1 MTLTPNTRVVFEDIT
16 HSYLLDDHFYL
27 MGVTSLMKK
36 HGLSADYTTVDDDT
50 LAAAR
55 ERGSKGH
62 HDIEK
67 YCKGQLKRHTAVT
80 KAFAA
85 LKLDVLESE
94 FLVSDNEMIASQIDL
109 ILKDYTIIDI
119 KFTSELHIK
128 PLQWQ
133 LSIYAYLLE
142 QTYSIK
148 VPKVYAL
155 HFDKKNK
162 PSLVEIQRLDDS
174 YVEALLRAEK
184 EGYILDQSSLVPT
197 ANADKAVMELHR
209 ITTYIDNLK
218 QRIKEAEKEKEELQN
233 AFLQKMEETGTKSI
247 VTDFCKITYVAS
259 SVRNGVD
266 SKRLKEE
273 MPDIYEEYKTTTTIK
288 PSIRITINKND
299 VQ

>member
-1 MTLTPNTRVVFEDIT
+1 MMLTPNTRVTFEDIT
-16 HSYLLDDHFYL
+16 HSYLLDNQFYL

-36 HGLSADYTTVDDDT
+36 HGLSANYANVDEER
-50 LAAAR
+50 LEIAR

-62 HDIEK
+62 RDIEK
-67 YCKGQLKRHTAVT
+67 YCKGKLKRHTAVS

-109 ILKDYTIIDI
+109 ILKDYTVIDI

-128 PLQWQ
+128 ALQWQ

-142 QTYSIK
+142 QTYNIK

-155 HFDKKNK
+155 HFNKQNK

-174 YVEALLRAEK
+174 YVEALFRAEK

-197 ANADKAVMELHR
+197 ANADKAVMELHKV
-209 ITTYIDNLK
+209 TTYIENLK

-259 SVRNGVD
+259 STRNGID

-273 MPDIYEEYKTTTTIK
+273 MPDIYEEYKTTTVIK
-288 PSIRITINKND
+288 PSIRITINKDN
-299 VQ
+299 V

>member
-1 MTLTPNTRVVFEDIT
+1 MTLIPNTRVSFEDIT
-16 HSYLLDDHFYL
+16 HSYLLDGKFYL

-36 HGLSADYTTVDDDT
+36 HGLSADYTDVDEEK
-50 LAAAR
+50 LEAAR

-62 HDIEK
+62 HDIEN
-67 YCKGQLKRHTAVT
+67 YCKGTLKKPTAVS
-80 KAFAA
+80 KAFAS
-85 LKLDVLESE
+85 LRLDVLESE
-94 FLVSDNEMIASQIDL
+94 FLISDNEMIASQIDL

-142 QTYSIK
+142 VTYNIK

-174 YVEALLRAEK
+174 YVEALFRAEK
-184 EGYILDQSSLVPT
+184 EGYILDQTSLIPT

-209 ITTYIDNLK
+209 VTTYIEGLK

-259 SVRNGVD
+259 TTRTSID
-266 SKRLKEE
+266 SMRLKED

-288 PSIRITINKND
+288 PSIRITINKDN
-299 VQ
+299 V

>member
-1 MTLTPNTRVVFEDIT
+1 MMLTPNTRVTFEDIT
-16 HSYLLDDHFYL
+16 HSYLLDNQFYL

-36 HGLSADYTTVDDDT
+36 HGLSANYTNVDEER
-50 LAAAR
+50 LEIAR

-62 HDIEK
+62 RVIEK
-67 YCKGQLKRHTAVT
+67 YCKGKLKRHTAVS

-109 ILKDYTIIDI
+109 ILKDYTVIDI

-128 PLQWQ
+128 ALQWQ

-142 QTYSIK
+142 QTYNIK

-155 HFDKKNK
+155 HFDKQNK

-174 YVEALLRAEK
+174 YVEALFRAEK

-197 ANADKAVMELHR
+197 ANADKAVMELHKV
-209 ITTYIDNLK
+209 TTYIENLK

-259 SVRNGVD
+259 STRNGID

-273 MPDIYEEYKTTTTIK
+273 MPDIYEEYKTTTVIK
-288 PSIRITINKND
+288 PSIRITINKDN
-299 VQ
+299 V

>member
-1 MTLTPNTRVVFEDIT
+1 MTLIPNTRVVFEDIT
-16 HSYLLDDHFYL
+16 HSYLLDNQFYL

-36 HGLSADYTTVDDDT
+36 HGLSADYADVDEEK
-50 LAAAR
+50 LEAAR

-67 YCKGQLKRHTAVT
+67 FCKGQLKRHNAVT

-85 LKLDVLESE
+85 LNLDVLESE

-142 QTYSIK
+142 MTYNIK

-155 HFDKKNK
+155 HFDKNNK
-162 PSLVEIQRLDDS
+162 TALVEIQRLDDS
-174 YVEALLRAEK
+174 YVEALFRAEK
-184 EGYILDQSSLVPT
+184 EGYILDQASLIPT

-209 ITTYIDNLK
+209 VTTYIDGLK

-259 SVRNGVD
+259 STRTGID

-288 PSIRITINKND
+288 PSIRITINKDN
-299 VQ
+299 V